1 MPGAAIV
8 ALIVGVAGVL
18 GPAMQPSGSDDP
30 SARAGRELEA
40 IAGAF
45 QSYHEKIGTWPTTG
59 KSDRCAPAVFS
70 AYLSGFDCLVEKP
83 DHGRRWGGPYL
94 RTDPPSSGSHPDM
107 ASTVDPW
114 GRGYQIHRFPA
125 HSSLGG
131 FRGTIVAVS
140 LGPDGVLD
148 TPAAGLAV
156 GKPSNDDL
164 VMVINR

>member
-1 MPGAAIV
+1 MQSNRIWVDTLPGAAIV

-30 SARAGRELEA
+30 SARAGKELEA

-45 QSYHEKIGTWPTTG
+45 QAYHEHIGTWPTTG
-59 KSDRCAPAVFS
+59 KSDHCAPAVFS
-70 AYLSGFDCLVEKP
+70 AYLSGFDGLEEKP
-83 DHGRRWGGPYL
+83 ETCRGWGGPYL
-94 RTDPPSSGSHPDM
+94 QTE
-107 ASTVDPW
+107 VDPW

-125 HSSLGG
+125 HSPLGG
-131 FRGTIVAVS
+131 VRGSIVAVS

-164 VMVINR
+164 VKVINR